1 MKINIFVICLL
12 SLFFL
17 ISCDN
22 YDDIKI
28 DPKKYEQVVLSG
40 DAAVQYELARD
51 YSWKIRCCCG
61 VPMANPKSVMKIDQQ
76 GYFLLLLASANA
88 ADQEIFDKASS
99 LRNHIAEKLP
109 PSVVTLIRIEAQEW
123 MEKFSESY

>member
-40 DAAVQYELARD
+40 DAAAQYILARD
-51 YSWKIRCCCG
+51 YSWKVRSNG
-61 VPMANPKSVMKIDQQ
+61 KP
-76 GYFLLLLASANA
+76 
-88 ADQEIFDKASS
+88 
-99 LRNHIAEKLP
+99 
-109 PSVVTLIRIEAQEW
+109 
-123 MEKFSESY
+123 